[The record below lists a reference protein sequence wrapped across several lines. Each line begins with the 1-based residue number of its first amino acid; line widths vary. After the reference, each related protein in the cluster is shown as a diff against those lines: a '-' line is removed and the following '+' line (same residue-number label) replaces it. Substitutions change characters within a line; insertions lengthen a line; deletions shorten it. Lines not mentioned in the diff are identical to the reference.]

1 MKLIITGSSGF
12 IGSNFLKYFK
22 FKCYELDSI
31 NLRNLNWK
39 SDLDTEATA
48 IIHLAGK
55 AHDIKNSSTP
65 EEYFEINTKLTEEL
79 FDIFLDSNCR
89 DFIYFSS
96 VKAVTDQTE
105 DIVTEEMVASP
116 KTAYGLSKLQAEEY
130 ILSRTLPVGKRVFI
144 FRPSMIHGPGNK
156 GNLNLLYQLVNKG
169 LPWPLGAFQNQ
180 RSFCS
185 IENVCY
191 VIQQLLEREDIPSGI
206 YNLADDEAVSTNELI
221 QLIAATIHKKARI
234 FAISKKIISA
244 MARLGDIF
252 RLPLNTERLNKL
264 TENFVVSN
272 SKIKTALQIEKMPVS
287 AKEGL
292 TKTIK
297 SFINDY

>member
-1 MKLIITGSSGF
+1 MKFTITGVTGF
-12 IGSNFLKYFK
+12 VGTNLFEYFLD
-22 FKCYELDSI
+22 ENIEITSPD
-31 NLRNLNWK
+31 LRKPNWK
-39 SDLDTEATA
+39 TEVNLESTA

-55 AHDIKNSSTP
+55 AHDLKNSSHP
-65 EEYFEINTKLTEEL
+65 EEYFEINTKLTQEL
-79 FDIFLDSNCR
+79 FDVFLESNCR

-96 VKAVTDQTE
+96 VKAVIDQTR
-105 DIVTEEMVASP
+105 DIVTEEMVTYP
-116 KTAYGLSKLQAEEY
+116 QTVYGQSKLQAEQY
-130 ILSRTLPVGKRVFI
+130 ILSKSLPQGKRVFI
-144 FRPSMIHGPGNK
+144 IRPSMIHGPGNK
-156 GNLNLLYQLVNKG
+156 GNLNLLFQLVNKG

-297 SFINDY
+297 SFNQ